1 MEQEQLPQG
10 YEKPEIIDYGTLVE
24 LTASQH
30 HHRHEDGLGKNA
42 DEHPHHSH
50 PHR

>member
-1 MEQEQLPQG
+1 MKREQTPQG

-24 LTASQH
+24 LTASQRH
-30 HHRHEDGLGKNA
+30 AFHEDGVGKNH
-42 DEHPHHSH
+42 DLPHHSH